1 MKLLLVADKLKNYPR
16 LYMRFWFYTECLT
29 SGKIDMKLILAS
41 QSPTRKKLLTNA
53 GIGFTAISAN
63 IDEHIIKAKN
73 LKHGILPSQT
83 AQDLADEK
91 VLTVA
96 AQNPDMWVLGA
107 DQICHMQGKIFNQ
120 PQDSDNLSDQM
131 RLLCGQTH
139 ILTTAI
145 SIAINGQIIFQYKD
159 DAMLTMYDMDEH
171 EINDYVRR
179 ATPDVLYTAGGYHLE
194 SIGVQLF
201 KEINGSY
208 FSILG
213 LPLLPLIGFL
223 RSHSHDRGKR

>member
-1 MKLLLVADKLKNYPR
+1 
-16 LYMRFWFYTECLT
+16 
-29 SGKIDMKLILAS
+29 MKLILAS
-41 QSPTRKKLLTNA
+41 QSATRKRLLTNA
-53 GIGFTAISAN
+53 GIDFMAVSSN
-63 IDEHIIKAKN
+63 IDENVIKARN
-73 LKHGILPSQT
+73 LKYGILPSQT

-91 VLTVA
+91 ALIVA
-96 AQNPDMWVLGA
+96 AQNPDIWVLGA
-107 DQICHMQGKIFNQ
+107 DQICHMQGEIFNQ
-120 PQDSDNLSDQM
+120 PQDGDNLSDQM
-131 RLLCGQTH
+131 RRLCGQTH

-145 SIAINGQIIFQYKD
+145 SVALNGQIIYQYKD

-179 ATPDVLYTAGGYHLE
+179 ATPDVLYAAGGYHLE

-201 KEINGSY
+201 KKIDGSY

-223 RSHSHDRGKR
+223 RLHS